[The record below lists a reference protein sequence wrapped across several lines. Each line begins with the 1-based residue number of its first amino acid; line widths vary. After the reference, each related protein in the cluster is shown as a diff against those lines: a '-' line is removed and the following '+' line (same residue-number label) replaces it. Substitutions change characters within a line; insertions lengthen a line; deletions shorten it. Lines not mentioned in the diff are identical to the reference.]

1 MPDTSKIMN
10 EDFKI
15 VIPARYD
22 SSRFPGKSLAD
33 IHGKPMIQRV
43 YEAAVDAG
51 ASEVVVA
58 TDSTLIGMAAED
70 FDARVCMTLEEH
82 TSGTDRLSEV
92 VDKLGWSDDT
102 VVVNLQGDEPLT
114 PPAIINQVAVNLIK
128 NNDADCATLYT
139 TLSHDDANDPNIVKV
154 VADANGFALY
164 FSRATIPYIRDP
176 EDVDISK
183 MMYKRHIGLY
193 AYTVGVLKK
202 FHTLQ
207 PCELEQAEKLEQ
219 LRLMWNGMRIHVAQA
234 AAIPGHGVDTPADLE
249 RVRAAIAPDY

>member
-1 MPDTSKIMN
+1 MN

-22 SSRFPGKSLAD
+22 SSRFPGKPLAD

-70 FDARVCMTLEEH
+70 FGATVCMTLEEH
-82 TSGTDRLSEV
+82 ASGTDRLCEV
-92 VDKLGWSDDT
+92 VDKLGWPEET

-128 NNDADCATLYT
+128 NSSADCATLYT
-139 TLSHDDANDPNIVKV
+139 GLSREEANDPNTVKV
-154 VADANGFALY
+154 VADVNGFALY
-164 FSRATIPYIRDP
+164 FSRSVIPYIRDP
-176 EDVDISK
+176 DDDAVSE

-193 AYTVGVLKK
+193 AYTVRLLKR
-202 FHTLQ
+202 FQTLQ

-219 LRLMWNGMRIHVAQA
+219 LRLMWNGLRIHVAQA
-234 AAIPGHGVDTPADLE
+234 SSIPGHGVDTPDDLE
-249 RVRAAIAPDY
+249 RVRAAIAPNY